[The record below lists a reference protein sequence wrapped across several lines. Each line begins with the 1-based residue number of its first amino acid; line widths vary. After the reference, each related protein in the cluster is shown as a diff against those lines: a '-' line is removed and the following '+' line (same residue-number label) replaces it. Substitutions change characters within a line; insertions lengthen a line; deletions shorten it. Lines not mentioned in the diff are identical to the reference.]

1 MNIPEKLRYT
11 EDHEWVRVEGE
22 KAFIGITD
30 HAQDS
35 LGDIVY
41 VELPEVGLVV
51 SNGDE
56 ATNIESVKAASPIY
70 APVSGTIAEVNEELD
85 EAPERI
91 NEDPYGTF
99 IFSIQMS
106 NPEESKTLLD
116 AEEYATVLEDEE

>member
-11 EDHEWVRVEGE
+11 EDHEWVRVEGGT
-22 KAFIGITD
+22 AYIGITD

-41 VELPEVGLVV
+41 VELPESGVEI
-51 SNGDE
+51 SSGDE

-70 APVSGTIAEVNEELD
+70 APVSGTISEINENLD
-85 EAPERI
+85 DAPEKI

-99 IFSIQMS
+99 IFAIKMS
-106 NPEESKTLLD
+106 NPKEIDMLLD
-116 AEEYATVLEDEE
+116 AEGYAAVLEDEE